1 MDFVLI
7 SEPGAPQSIPPI
19 DFRGELNGE
28 QFAAV
33 TAPPGPLLVL
43 AGAGSGKTRTLTY
56 RVAWLLHQGARPWDI
71 LLLTFTNKSAKEMLE
86 RVEDLTGVPRGQF
99 WGGTFHSIG
108 QRILRR
114 NAAVASRTPD
124 FTILDQKESEHLF
137 SEIVKAADGAFI
149 KDKTNP
155 KAAVIL
161 DAYSHARNTLRPLP
175 EVMTE
180 RLDWLKGGTEK
191 LLKFCADYEAA
202 KKERNLCDFDDL
214 LSLWLFVLENDPAV
228 LAHYR
233 QRFQHILVDEFQDTN
248 RLQSRIIDL
257 LASEHQI
264 MAVGDDAQCIYTWRG
279 ADWENIMAFPQRHP
293 GTQFH
298 TIDINYRSTPE
309 ILDFA
314 NEILRHRPQV
324 DGFERKLRSVRSSGV
339 QPTVFTVGDTSQQAK
354 LVGRKILQLHH
365 EGHALADIHV
375 LYRAHYQSLELQME
389 LNALG
394 VPFVITSGHKFFD
407 LIHIKDILAHL
418 RFVHNPLDQVAL
430 SRLLCLL
437 PKVGPV
443 AAEKISKAAREIN
456 EAQGRGMV
464 RALRD
469 PAVLKRVPE
478 TAKDDFNDLTIT
490 LEDML
495 EGLEAA
501 KSKPAPTRP
510 DADLFR
516 AAAEAASPKVARTPA
531 ETVRVCIEGWYG
543 AFIKTIFPD
552 WREREQDLQGLI
564 GFAAKFEDI
573 GDLVAQVALLNGE
586 SSDKKAEPEEDMLR
600 LTTIHQSK
608 GLEFPIVFLLGVAD
622 GLLPLT
628 RAIDDGDVEEE
639 RRLFYVACTRA
650 ENLLFL
656 FSPRFAVSG
665 EGYRPLDP
673 CRFLEE
679 MNPDC
684 YELADYAHRRL

>member
-1 MDFVLI
+1 MEGL
-7 SEPGAPQSIPPI
+7 PPV
-19 DFRGELNGE
+19 DFRGDLNDE

-33 TAPPGPLLVL
+33 TSPRGPALVL

-86 RVEDLTGVPRGQF
+86 RVEDLTGIPRGQF

-114 NAAVASRTPD
+114 NAAVASRSPD

-175 EVMTE
+175 DVLTE
-180 RLDWLKGGTEK
+180 RLDWMKGGTEK

-214 LSLWLFVLENDPAV
+214 LSLWLFVLENDPTV

-298 TIDINYRSTPE
+298 TIDLNYRSTPE

-418 RFVHNPLDQVAL
+418 RFVYNPLDQVAL

-443 AAEKISKAAREIN
+443 AAEKIAKAAREIN

-516 AAAEAASPKVARTPA
+516 AAADAASLKVARTPA

-543 AFIKTIFPD
+543 VFIKTIFPD

-650 ENLLFL
+650 ENLLYL

>member
-1 MDFVLI
+1 MEGL
-7 SEPGAPQSIPPI
+7 PPI
-19 DFRGELNGE
+19 DFRGELNAE

-33 TAPPGPLLVL
+33 TSRPGPALVL

-114 NAAVASRTPD
+114 NAAAAGRQPD
-124 FTILDQKESEHLF
+124 FTILDQKESEQLF
-137 SEIVKAADGAFI
+137 SEVVKETDGAFI

-161 DAYSHARNTLRPLP
+161 DAYSHARNTLRPLE
-175 EVMTE
+175 EVLTE
-180 RLDWLKGGTEK
+180 RLDWMKGGPDK
-191 LLKFCADYEAA
+191 LLAFCARYEARKA
-202 KKERNLCDFDDL
+202 EGNLCDFDDL
-214 LSLWLFVLENDPAV
+214 LALWLKVLETDPAA

-257 LASEHQI
+257 LGDRHQI

-293 GTQFH
+293 GTEFH
-298 TIDINYRSTPE
+298 HIDTNYRSTPE
-309 ILDFA
+309 ILAFA
-314 NEILRHRPQV
+314 NEILRHRPKV
-324 DGFERKLRSVRSSGV
+324 DGFDRRLLAVRPAGPA
-339 QPTVFTVGDTSQQAK
+339 PTVFTVGDTSQQAK
-354 LVGRKILQLHH
+354 LVGRKILQLHN
-365 EGHALADIHV
+365 EGHAFGDIHV

-389 LNALG
+389 LTNLG
-394 VPFVITSGHKFFD
+394 IPFVITSGHKFFD
-407 LIHIKDILAHL
+407 LIHVKDVLAHL
-418 RFVHNPLDQVAL
+418 RFVHNPRDQVAL

-443 AAEKISKAAREIN
+443 AANRITQAAQEV
-456 EAQGRGMV
+456 EAAQGRGLV

-469 PAVLKRVPE
+469 PAVLRKVPE

-501 KSKPAPTRP
+501 RAKPAPTNP
-510 DADLFR
+510 APDLFT
-516 AAAEAASPKVARTPA
+516 AATEANSVKVARTPA
-531 ETVRVCIEGWYG
+531 ETTRVCIEGWYG
-543 AFIKTIFPD
+543 THLKTLFPD
-552 WREREQDLQGLI
+552 WRDREQDLTGLL
-564 GFAAKFEDI
+564 GFAAKFEDL

-650 ENLLFL
+650 ENMLFL
-656 FSPRFAVSG
+656 FAPRFAVSG

-679 MNPDC
+679 MSPDC

>member
-1 MDFVLI
+1 MEGL
-7 SEPGAPQSIPPI
+7 PPV
-19 DFRGELNGE
+19 DFRGDLNDE

-33 TAPPGPLLVL
+33 TSPRGPALVL

-86 RVEDLTGVPRGQF
+86 RVEDLTGIPRGQF

-114 NAAVASRTPD
+114 NAAVASRSPD

-175 EVMTE
+175 DVLTE
-180 RLDWLKGGTEK
+180 RLDWMKGGTEK

-214 LSLWLFVLENDPAV
+214 LSLWLFVLENDPTV

-418 RFVHNPLDQVAL
+418 RFVYNPLDQVAL

-443 AAEKISKAAREIN
+443 AAEKIAKAAREIN

-516 AAAEAASPKVARTPA
+516 AAADAASLKVARTPA

-543 AFIKTIFPD
+543 VFIKTIFPD

>member
-1 MDFVLI
+1 MEGL
-7 SEPGAPQSIPPI
+7 PPV
-19 DFRGELNGE
+19 DFRGDLNDE

-33 TAPPGPLLVL
+33 TSPRGPALVL

-86 RVEDLTGVPRGQF
+86 RVEDLTGIPRGQF

-114 NAAVASRTPD
+114 NATVASRSPD

-175 EVMTE
+175 DVLTE
-180 RLDWLKGGTEK
+180 RLDWMKGGTEK

-214 LSLWLFVLENDPAV
+214 LSLWLFVLENDPTV

-418 RFVHNPLDQVAL
+418 RFVYNPPDQVAL

-443 AAEKISKAAREIN
+443 AAEKIAKTAKEVN
-456 EAQGRGMV
+456 EAQGRGLV

-501 KSKPAPTRP
+501 KSKPAPTRL

-516 AAAEAASPKVARTPA
+516 AAADATSHKVARTPA

-543 AFIKTIFPD
+543 SFIKTIFPD

-650 ENLLFL
+650 ENLLYL

>member
-1 MDFVLI
+1 MEGL
-7 SEPGAPQSIPPI
+7 PPV
-19 DFRGELNGE
+19 DFRGDLNDE

-33 TAPPGPLLVL
+33 TSPRGPALVL

-86 RVEDLTGVPRGQF
+86 RVEDLTGIPRGQF

-114 NAAVASRTPD
+114 NATVASRSPD

-175 EVMTE
+175 DVLTE
-180 RLDWLKGGTEK
+180 RLDWMKGGTEK

-214 LSLWLFVLENDPAV
+214 LSLWLFVLENDPTV

-418 RFVHNPLDQVAL
+418 RFVYNPLDQVAL

-443 AAEKISKAAREIN
+443 AAEKIAKAAREIN

-516 AAAEAASPKVARTPA
+516 AAADAASLKVARTPA

-543 AFIKTIFPD
+543 VFIKTIFPD

-650 ENLLFL
+650 ENLLYL

>member
-1 MDFVLI
+1 MEGL
-7 SEPGAPQSIPPI
+7 PPV
-19 DFRGELNGE
+19 DFRGDLNDE

-33 TAPPGPLLVL
+33 TSPRGPALVL

-137 SEIVKAADGAFI
+137 SEIVKATDGAFI

>member
-1 MDFVLI
+1 MDGL
-7 SEPGAPQSIPPI
+7 PPV
-19 DFRGELNGE
+19 DFRAELNAE
-28 QFAAV
+28 QYAAV
-33 TAPPGPLLVL
+33 TSPPGPALVL

-56 RVAWLLHQGARPWDI
+56 RVAWLLHQGAKPWDI

-114 NAAVASRTPD
+114 NALAASRSPD
-124 FTILDQKESEHLF
+124 FTILDQKESEQLF

-161 DAYSHARNTLRPLP
+161 DAYSHARNTLRPVA
-175 EVMTE
+175 EVISE
-180 RLDWLKGGTEK
+180 RLDWMKGGPEK
-191 LLKFCADYEAA
+191 LVGFCDAYEAA
-202 KKERNLCDFDDL
+202 KKERNVCDFDDL
-214 LSLWLFVLENDPAV
+214 LVLWLRVLETDPAA
-228 LAHYR
+228 LEHYR
-233 QRFQHILVDEFQDTN
+233 RRFQHLLVDEFQDTN

-257 LASEHQI
+257 LASHHQI

-279 ADWENIMAFPQRHP
+279 ADWENIVAFPSRHP
-293 GTQFH
+293 GTLIH
-298 TIDINYRSTPE
+298 SIDTNYRSTPE
-309 ILDFA
+309 ILAFA
-314 NEILRHRPQV
+314 NEILSHRPRIE
-324 DGFERKLRSVRSSGV
+324 GFDRRLKAVRGGG
-339 QPTVFTVGDTSQQAK
+339 QPPTVFTVGDTSQQAK
-354 LVGRKILQLHH
+354 LIGRKILQLHN
-365 EGHALADIHV
+365 EGHPLADIHV

-407 LIHIKDILAHL
+407 LIHVKDVLAHL
-418 RFVHNPLDQVAL
+418 RFIQNPSDQVAL

-443 AAEKISKAAREIN
+443 AADKITRAAKDIELT
-456 EAQGRGMV
+456 QGRGMV

-469 PAVLKRVPE
+469 PAVLKKVPE
-478 TAKDDFNDLTIT
+478 SAKDDFNDLTIT

-495 EGLEAA
+495 EGIEAA
-501 KSKPAPTRP
+501 RQKPAPTNP
-510 DADLFR
+510 AADLFT
-516 AAAEAASPKVARTPA
+516 AARDRSEEKVARTPA
-531 ETVRVCIEGWYG
+531 ETTRVCIEGWYG
-543 AFIKTIFPD
+543 SHLKTLFPD
-552 WREREQDLQGLI
+552 WKDREQDLTGLI
-564 GFAAKFEDI
+564 GFAAKFEDL
-573 GDLVAQVALLNGE
+573 GDLVAQVVLLNGE
-586 SSDKKAEPEEDMLR
+586 SSDKKPEPDQDMLR

-628 RAIDDGDVEEE
+628 RAIEDGDVEEE

-650 ENLLFL
+650 ENMLYLFA
-656 FSPRFAVSG
+656 PRFAVSG

-679 MNPDC
+679 MSPDC

>member
-1 MDFVLI
+1 VEGL
-7 SEPGAPQSIPPI
+7 PPV
-19 DFRGELNGE
+19 DFRGDLNDE

-33 TAPPGPLLVL
+33 TSPRGPALVL

>member
-1 MDFVLI
+1 MEGL
-7 SEPGAPQSIPPI
+7 PPV
-19 DFRGELNGE
+19 DFRGDLNDE

-33 TAPPGPLLVL
+33 TSPRGPALVL

-137 SEIVKAADGAFI
+137 SEIVKATDGAFI

-180 RLDWLKGGTEK
+180 RLDWMKGGTEK

>member
-1 MDFVLI
+1 VEGL
-7 SEPGAPQSIPPI
+7 PPV
-19 DFRGELNGE
+19 DFRGDLNDE

-33 TAPPGPLLVL
+33 TSPRGPALVL

-137 SEIVKAADGAFI
+137 SEIVKATDGAFI

-180 RLDWLKGGTEK
+180 RLDWMKGGTEK

>member
-1 MDFVLI
+1 MEGL
-7 SEPGAPQSIPPI
+7 PPV
-19 DFRGELNGE
+19 DFRAELNDE

-33 TAPPGPLLVL
+33 TSPRGPALVL

-56 RVAWLLHQGARPWDI
+56 RVAWLLHQGAKPWDI

-114 NAAVASRTPD
+114 NAAVAARSPD
-124 FTILDQKESEHLF
+124 FTILDQKESEQLF
-137 SEIVKAADGAFI
+137 SEIVKSIDGAFI

-161 DAYSHARNTLRPLP
+161 DAYSHARNTLRPLQD
-175 EVMTE
+175 VLTE
-180 RLDWLKGGTEK
+180 RLDWMKGGPEK
-191 LLKFCADYEAA
+191 LMQFCTAYAAA
-202 KKERNLCDFDDL
+202 KQERNLCDFDDL
-214 LSLWLFVLENDPAV
+214 LSLWLHVLENDPAA

-233 QRFQHILVDEFQDTN
+233 GRFKHILVDEFQDTN

-279 ADWENIMAFPQRHP
+279 ADWENIVAFPKRHP
-293 GTQFH
+293 GTLIH
-298 TIDINYRSTPE
+298 TIDTNFDRR
-309 ILDFA
+309 LQA
-314 NEILRHRPQV
+314 
-324 DGFERKLRSVRSSGV
+324 VRQSGP

-354 LVGRKILQLHH
+354 LVVRKIMQLHH
-365 EGHALADIHV
+365 EGHALKDMHV

-389 LNALG
+389 LNAMG

-407 LIHIKDILAHL
+407 LAHVKDILAHL

-443 AAEKISKAAREIN
+443 AAEKISKAARETDDV
-456 EAQGRGMV
+456 QGRGLV
-464 RALRD
+464 RALRAD
-469 PAVLKRVPE
+469 AVLKRVPE
-478 TAKDDFNDLTIT
+478 SAKDDFNDLTIT

-501 KSKPAPTRP
+501 KAKPGPSAPAP
-510 DADLFR
+510 DLF
-516 AAAEAASPKVARTPA
+516 AAASDANSIKVARTPA

-543 AFIKTIFPD
+543 GFLKTIFPD
-552 WREREQDLQGLI
+552 WKDREQDLQGLI
-564 GFAAKFEDI
+564 GFASKFEDV

-608 GLEFPIVFLLGVAD
+608 GLEFPIVFLLGCAD

-628 RAIDDGDVEEE
+628 RAIDEGDVEEE

-650 ENLLFL
+650 ENMLFL
-656 FSPRFAVSG
+656 FAPRFAVSG

-679 MNPDC
+679 MSPDC

>member
-1 MDFVLI
+1 MEGL
-7 SEPGAPQSIPPI
+7 PPV
-19 DFRGELNGE
+19 DFRGDLNDE

-33 TAPPGPLLVL
+33 TSPRGPALVL

-86 RVEDLTGVPRGQF
+86 RVEDLTGIPRGQF

-114 NAAVASRTPD
+114 NAAVASRSPD

-175 EVMTE
+175 DVLTE
-180 RLDWLKGGTEK
+180 RLDWMKGGTEK

-214 LSLWLFVLENDPAV
+214 LSLWLFVLENDPTV

-298 TIDINYRSTPE
+298 TIDLNYRSTPE

-418 RFVHNPLDQVAL
+418 RFVYNPLDQVAL

-443 AAEKISKAAREIN
+443 AAEKIAKAAREIN

-516 AAAEAASPKVARTPA
+516 AAADAASLKVARTPA

-543 AFIKTIFPD
+543 VFIKTIFPD

-650 ENLLFL
+650 ENLLYL

-684 YELADYAHRRL
+684 NELADYAHRRL

>member
-1 MDFVLI
+1 MEGL
-7 SEPGAPQSIPPI
+7 PPV
-19 DFRGELNGE
+19 DFRGDLNDE

-33 TAPPGPLLVL
+33 TSPRGPALVL

-673 CRFLEE
+673 CVSLRK
-679 MNPDC
+679 
-684 YELADYAHRRL
+684 

>member
-1 MDFVLI
+1 MEGL
-7 SEPGAPQSIPPI
+7 PPV
-19 DFRGELNGE
+19 DFRGDLNDE

-33 TAPPGPLLVL
+33 TSPRGPALVL

-86 RVEDLTGVPRGQF
+86 RVEDLTGIPRGQF

-114 NAAVASRTPD
+114 NAAVASRSPD

-175 EVMTE
+175 DVLTE
-180 RLDWLKGGTEK
+180 RLDWMKGGTEK

-214 LSLWLFVLENDPAV
+214 LSLWLFVLENDPTV

-418 RFVHNPLDQVAL
+418 RFVYNPLDQVAL

-443 AAEKISKAAREIN
+443 AAEKIAKAAREIN

-516 AAAEAASPKVARTPA
+516 AAADAASLKVARTPA

-543 AFIKTIFPD
+543 VFIKTIFPD

-650 ENLLFL
+650 ENLLYL

>member
-1 MDFVLI
+1 MEGL
-7 SEPGAPQSIPPI
+7 PPV
-19 DFRGELNGE
+19 DFRGDLNDE

-33 TAPPGPLLVL
+33 TSPRGPALVL

-86 RVEDLTGVPRGQF
+86 RVEDLTGIPRGQF

-114 NAAVASRTPD
+114 NAAVASRSPD

-175 EVMTE
+175 DVLTE
-180 RLDWLKGGTEK
+180 RLDWMKGGTEK

-214 LSLWLFVLENDPAV
+214 LSLWLFVLENDPTV

-418 RFVHNPLDQVAL
+418 RFVHNPPDQVAL

-443 AAEKISKAAREIN
+443 AAEKIAKAAKEVN
-456 EAQGRGMV
+456 EVQGRGLV

-501 KSKPAPTRP
+501 KSKPAPTRL

-516 AAAEAASPKVARTPA
+516 AAADATSHKVARTPA

-543 AFIKTIFPD
+543 SFIKTIFPD

-650 ENLLFL
+650 ENLLYL

>member
-1 MDFVLI
+1 MEGL
-7 SEPGAPQSIPPI
+7 PPI
-19 DFRGELNGE
+19 DFRGELNDE

-33 TAPPGPLLVL
+33 TSRPGPALVL

-114 NAAVASRTPD
+114 NAGAAGRQPD
-124 FTILDQKESEHLF
+124 FTILDQKESEQLF
-137 SEIVKAADGAFI
+137 SEVVKESDGAFI

-161 DAYSHARNTLRPLP
+161 DAYSHARNTLRPLD
-175 EVMTE
+175 EVLAE
-180 RLDWLKGGTEK
+180 RLDWMKGGPEK
-191 LLKFCADYEAA
+191 LLGFCARYEARKA
-202 KKERNLCDFDDL
+202 EGNLCDFDDL
-214 LSLWLFVLENDPAV
+214 LVLWLKVLETDPVA

-257 LASEHQI
+257 LGDRHQI

-293 GTQFH
+293 GTEFH
-298 TIDINYRSTPE
+298 HIDTNYRSTPE
-309 ILDFA
+309 ILAFA
-314 NEILRHRPQV
+314 NEILRHRPKV
-324 DGFERKLRSVRSSGV
+324 DGFERRLVAVRPRGSR
-339 QPTVFTVGDTSQQAK
+339 PTVFTVGDTSQQAK

-365 EGHALADIHV
+365 EGHALGDMHV

-389 LNALG
+389 LTNLG
-394 VPFVITSGHKFFD
+394 IPFVITSGHKFFD
-407 LIHIKDILAHL
+407 LIHVKDVLAHL
-418 RFVHNPLDQVAL
+418 RFVHNPRDQVAL

-443 AAEKISKAAREIN
+443 AATRITQAAQEV
-456 EAQGRGMV
+456 ELAQGRGLV

-469 PAVLKRVPE
+469 PAVLRKVPE

-501 KSKPAPTRP
+501 QAKPAPTNP
-510 DADLFR
+510 AADLFT
-516 AAAEAASPKVARTPA
+516 AAAEANSVKVARTPA
-531 ETVRVCIEGWYG
+531 ETTRVCIEGWYG
-543 AFIKTIFPD
+543 THLKTLFPD
-552 WREREQDLQGLI
+552 WRDREQDLTGLL
-564 GFAAKFEDI
+564 GFAAKFEDL

-650 ENLLFL
+650 ENMLFL
-656 FSPRFAVSG
+656 FAPRFAVSG

-673 CRFLEE
+673 CRFIEE
-679 MNPDC
+679 MSPDC

>member
-1 MDFVLI
+1 MEGL
-7 SEPGAPQSIPPI
+7 PPV
-19 DFRGELNGE
+19 DFRGDLNDE

-33 TAPPGPLLVL
+33 TSPRGPALVL

-86 RVEDLTGVPRGQF
+86 RVEDLTGIPRGQF

-114 NAAVASRTPD
+114 NAAVASRSPD

-175 EVMTE
+175 DVLTE
-180 RLDWLKGGTEK
+180 RLDWMKGGTEK
-191 LLKFCADYEAA
+191 LLKFCTDYEAA

-214 LSLWLFVLENDPAV
+214 LSLWLFVLENDPTV

-418 RFVHNPLDQVAL
+418 RFVYNPLDQVAL

-443 AAEKISKAAREIN
+443 AAEKIAKAAREIN

-516 AAAEAASPKVARTPA
+516 AAADAASLKVARTPA

-543 AFIKTIFPD
+543 VFIKTIFPD

-650 ENLLFL
+650 ENLLYL

>member
-1 MDFVLI
+1 MEGL
-7 SEPGAPQSIPPI
+7 PPI
-19 DFRGELNGE
+19 DFRGELNDE

-33 TAPPGPLLVL
+33 TSRPGPALVL

-86 RVEDLTGVPRGQF
+86 RVEDLTGVPRGHF

-114 NAAVASRTPD
+114 NAVAAGRNPD
-124 FTILDQKESEHLF
+124 FTILDQKESEQLF
-137 SEIVKAADGAFI
+137 SEVVKETDGAFI

-161 DAYSHARNTLRPLP
+161 DAYSHARNTLRPLA
-175 EVMTE
+175 EVMAE
-180 RLDWLKGGTEK
+180 RLDWLKGGPDK
-191 LLKFCADYEAA
+191 LVRFCEGYEARKQA
-202 KKERNLCDFDDL
+202 GNLCDFDDL
-214 LSLWLFVLENDPAV
+214 LVLWLKVLETDPAA

-257 LASEHQI
+257 LADRHQI

-293 GTQFH
+293 GTTFH
-298 TIDINYRSTPE
+298 HIDTNYRSTPE
-309 ILDFA
+309 ILAFA
-314 NEILRHRPQV
+314 NEILRHRPRV
-324 DGFERKLRSVRSSGV
+324 EGFDRRLVAVRPGGPV
-339 QPTVFTVGDTSQQAK
+339 PTVFTVGDTSQQAK
-354 LVGRKILQLHH
+354 LVGRKILALHH
-365 EGHALADIHV
+365 EGHALADMHV

-394 VPFVITSGHKFFD
+394 IPFVITSGHKFFD
-407 LIHIKDILAHL
+407 LIHVKDILAHL

-443 AAEKISKAAREIN
+443 AANRITQAAQEV
-456 EAQGRGMV
+456 EVAQGRGLV

-469 PAVLKRVPE
+469 PAVLRKVPE
-478 TAKDDFNDLTIT
+478 SAKDDYNDLTIT

-501 KSKPAPTRP
+501 QARPAPTNP
-510 DADLFR
+510 AADLFT
-516 AAAEAASPKVARTPA
+516 AATEANTVKVARTPA
-531 ETVRVCIEGWYG
+531 ETTRVCIEGWYG
-543 AFIKTIFPD
+543 THLKTLFPD
-552 WREREQDLQGLI
+552 WRDREQDLVGLI
-564 GFAAKFEDI
+564 SFAAKFD
-573 GDLVAQVALLNGE
+573 DLGELVTQVALLNGE

-650 ENLLFL
+650 ENMLFL
-656 FSPRFAVSG
+656 FAPRFAVSG

-679 MNPDC
+679 MSPDC

>member
-1 MDFVLI
+1 MEGL
-7 SEPGAPQSIPPI
+7 PPV
-19 DFRGELNGE
+19 DFRAELNAE
-28 QFAAV
+28 QYAAV
-33 TAPPGPLLVL
+33 TSPRGPALVL

-114 NAAVASRTPD
+114 NAAAAGRSPD
-124 FTILDQKESEHLF
+124 FTILDQKESEQLF
-137 SEIVKAADGAFI
+137 SEVVKAADGAFI

-155 KAAVIL
+155 KAAVVL
-161 DAYSHARNTLRPLP
+161 DAYSHARNTLRPAE
-175 EVMTE
+175 EVLAE
-180 RLDWLKGGTEK
+180 RLDWMKGGPAK
-191 LLKFCADYEAA
+191 LAGFCAAYEAA

-214 LSLWLFVLENDPAV
+214 LALWLQVLENDPAA
-228 LAHYR
+228 LDHYR
-233 QRFQHILVDEFQDTN
+233 RRFRHILVDEFQDTN
-248 RLQSRIIDL
+248 GLQSRIIDL
-257 LASEHQI
+257 LADEHQI

-279 ADWENIMAFPQRHP
+279 ADWENIVAFPQRHP
-293 GTQFH
+293 GTQIH
-298 TIDINYRSTPE
+298 TIDTNYRSTPE
-309 ILDFA
+309 ILAFA
-314 NEILRHRPQV
+314 NEILGHRPRV
-324 DGFERKLRSVRSSGV
+324 EGFERRLKAVRGRGAP
-339 QPTVFTVGDTSQQAK
+339 PTVFAVGDTSQQAK
-354 LVGRKILQLHH
+354 LVGRQILQLHR
-365 EGHALADIHV
+365 EGHALKDIHV

-407 LIHIKDILAHL
+407 LAHVKDVLAHL

-430 SRLLCLL
+430 ARLLCLL

-443 AAEKISKAAREIN
+443 AAEKISKAAREAAQ
-456 EAQGRGMV
+456 AQGRGLV
-464 RALRD
+464 RALRAD
-469 PAVLKRVPE
+469 AVLKRVPE
-478 TAKDDFNDLTIT
+478 SAKGDFQDLTIT

-495 EGLEAA
+495 EGVEAA
-501 KSKPAPTRP
+501 KSDAGPAAPAP
-510 DADLFR
+510 DLFVTAD
-516 AAAEAASPKVARTPA
+516 AAPKVARTPA

-543 AFIKTIFPD
+543 GFLKTIFPD
-552 WREREQDLQGLI
+552 WRDREQDLQGLI

-573 GDLVAQVALLNGE
+573 GELVAQVALLNGE

-628 RAIDDGDVEEE
+628 RAIEEGDVEEE

-650 ENLLFL
+650 EDMLFL
-656 FSPRFAVSG
+656 FAPRFATSG

-679 MNPDC
+679 MSQDC

>member
-1 MDFVLI
+1 M
-7 SEPGAPQSIPPI
+7 
-19 DFRGELNGE
+19 
-28 QFAAV
+28 
-33 TAPPGPLLVL
+33 
-43 AGAGSGKTRTLTY
+43 
-56 RVAWLLHQGARPWDI
+56 
-71 LLLTFTNKSAKEMLE
+71 
-86 RVEDLTGVPRGQF
+86 
-99 WGGTFHSIG
+99 
-108 QRILRR
+108 
-114 NAAVASRTPD
+114 
-124 FTILDQKESEHLF
+124 
-137 SEIVKAADGAFI
+137 
-149 KDKTNP
+149 
-155 KAAVIL
+155 
-161 DAYSHARNTLRPLP
+161 
-175 EVMTE
+175 
-180 RLDWLKGGTEK
+180 KGGPGK
-191 LLKFCADYEAA
+191 LAEFCAAYEAA

-214 LSLWLFVLENDPAV
+214 LGLWLHVLENDPAA

-233 QRFQHILVDEFQDTN
+233 QRFRHILVDEFQDTN

-279 ADWENIMAFPQRHP
+279 ADWENIVAFPDRHP
-293 GTQFH
+293 GTLIH
-298 TIDINYRSTPE
+298 TIDTNYRSTPE
-309 ILDFA
+309 ILAFA
-314 NEILRHRPQV
+314 NEILSHRPRLE
-324 DGFERKLRSVRSSGV
+324 GFDRRLKAVRTRGPR
-339 QPTVFTVGDTSQQAK
+339 PTVFTVGDTSQQAK
-354 LVGRKILQLHH
+354 LVVRKIMQLHQ
-365 EGHALADIHV
+365 EGQALKDMHV

-389 LNALG
+389 LNAMG

-407 LIHIKDILAHL
+407 LAHVKDVLAHL

-443 AAEKISKAAREIN
+443 AAEKISKAARET
-456 EAQGRGMV
+456 AQADGRGMV
-464 RALRD
+464 RALRAD
-469 PAVLKRVPE
+469 AVLKRVPE
-478 TAKDDFNDLTIT
+478 SAKDDFNDLSIT

-501 KSKPAPTRP
+501 REKPAPSAP
-510 DADLFR
+510 APDLFV
-516 AAAEAASPKVARTPA
+516 AAADAHSPKVARTPA
-531 ETVRVCIEGWYG
+531 ETMRVCIEGWYG
-543 AFIKTIFPD
+543 GFLKTIFPD

-564 GFAAKFEDI
+564 GFASKFADV

-622 GLLPLT
+622 GLFPLT
-628 RAIDDGDVEEE
+628 RAIEDGDVEEE

-679 MNPDC
+679 MSQDC
-684 YELADYAHRRL
+684 YDLADYAHRRL

>member
-1 MDFVLI
+1 MEGL
-7 SEPGAPQSIPPI
+7 PPV
-19 DFRGELNGE
+19 DFRGDLNDE

-33 TAPPGPLLVL
+33 TSPRGPALVL

-180 RLDWLKGGTEK
+180 RLDWMKGGTEK

-214 LSLWLFVLENDPAV
+214 LSLWLFVLENDPTV

-478 TAKDDFNDLTIT
+478 TSKDDFNDLTIT